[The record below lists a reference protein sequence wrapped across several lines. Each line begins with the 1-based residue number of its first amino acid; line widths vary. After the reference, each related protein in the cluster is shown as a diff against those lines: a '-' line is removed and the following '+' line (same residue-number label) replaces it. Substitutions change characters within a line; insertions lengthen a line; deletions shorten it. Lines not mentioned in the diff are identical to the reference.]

1 MKVSLTIL
9 LIIISFLAKSQEITF
24 LEISDSIGLD
34 YNFPGH
40 HYQMAGGGLSVIDVN
55 NDGWED
61 LIQSG
66 GFFETKL
73 WINNNGK
80 FEDKTKEF
88 GLDTLNDYFVQSIIP
103 ADYNNDGWEDFVLLN
118 HGKGINAGDKKSPV
132 LFKNIEGKY
141 FETVDLSS
149 LVEPGYYSSAVWGDI
164 NNDGLSDLYITNYL
178 LSMGVAY
185 DSLGREDGY
194 DPVCQK
200 NKLLINLG
208 DDKFIESSEEY
219 GVNDDGCSLG
229 AMFSDLNNDGFQDLI
244 LLNDFGIWNNKA
256 NKIFINQN
264 GESFIDQSEQLNFNE
279 KMYGMGVARSN
290 LFNTEDIFYYV
301 TNIGENKVYK
311 LTDDYGFEDVTSSL
325 SISPKF
331 VYDTIR
337 NTSWSG
343 LFFDANMNGYDDLF
357 VSNGNVAVLFPP
369 TAITDYNHFFE
380 NTGEEFI
387 QYDNKSVIADGLS
400 NRGAVIMDFD
410 RDGDLD
416 IVSSVAK
423 MPWATFQKKDQKIKC
438 YANTT
443 INPGNYIAIKLEGG
457 GDINKN
463 CFGAKVVF
471 KNGDQKKIKFVESST
486 GHASQ
491 STSYIY
497 YGLGN
502 DEILDELTIIW
513 PNGKKSIFEGLKS
526 GKRYK
531 VSYLKNKIEEE
542 KLR

>member
-1 MKVSLTIL
+1 MRLFRSIVFL
-9 LIIISFLAKSQEITF
+9 LLSVPVYGQEISFLEA
-24 LEISDSIGLD
+24 SDSIGLD

-40 HYQMAGGGLSVIDVN
+40 HYQMAGGGLSVIDIN

-61 LIQSG
+61 IIQSG

-73 WINNNGK
+73 WINNKGK

-88 GLDTLNDYFVQSIIP
+88 RLDTLKYFYVQSVIP
-103 ADYNNDGWEDFVLLN
+103 ADYNNDGWEDFVVLN
-118 HGKGINAGDKKSPV
+118 HGNGISVGDKKSPV
-132 LFKNIEGKY
+132 LFKNIDGEK
-141 FETVDLSS
+141 FEVVDLSS
-149 LVEPGYYSSAVWGDI
+149 YLEPGYYSSAVWGDI
-164 NNDGLSDLYITNYL
+164 NNDGKSDLYITNYI

-185 DSLGREDGY
+185 DSLGREYGY
-194 DPVCQK
+194 DPVCQE

-208 DDKFIESSEEY
+208 DDNFKECSKEY
-219 GVNDDGCSLG
+219 GVNNDGCSLG
-229 AMFSDLNNDGFQDLI
+229 AMFADLNKDGFQDLI
-244 LLNDFGIWNNKA
+244 LLNDFGIWNNKP
-256 NKIFINQN
+256 NKVYINQN
-264 GESFIDQSEQLNFNE
+264 GQRFKDQSEQLNFNE
-279 KMYGMGVARSN
+279 KMYGMGISRSN
-290 LFNTEDIFYYV
+290 LFNSEDIYYYV

-311 LTDDYGFEDVTSSL
+311 HSAEKGFTMAESAL
-325 SISPKF
+325 SISPAF

-380 NTGEEFI
+380 NTGTDFI
-387 QYDNKSVIADGLS
+387 QYENKSAIADGLS
-400 NRGAVIMDFD
+400 NRGAVIVDFD

-416 IVSSVAK
+416 VISSVAK

-443 INPGNYIAIKLEGG
+443 SILGNYIAIKLVGG
-457 GDINKN
+457 GDINRN

-497 YGLGN
+497 FGLASAKKVE
-502 DEILDELTIIW
+502 EIVITW
-513 PNGKKSIFEGLKS
+513 PNGKKSTFKNS
-526 GKRYK
+526 KAGKRY
-531 VSYLKNKIEEE
+531 VVNYLQNTIEEE
-542 KLR
+542 